1 MKKKILAVLLVL
13 CAVVLF
19 ALTAS
24 AATDTSV
31 GYTVNV
37 TLSADSYFC
46 GTAGHTGE
54 VTSIDIKNVDHS
66 KWDSDPARPLTVLF
80 EVSFKCNTCGV
91 SGTKIANNA
100 LSLTFRDADSCHAPF
115 NASVTARNLLS
126 GRDDSITFTLTRDKI
141 GYAEKVEKKDA
152 TCTESGISQ
161 TCWECQGCKQ
171 IFSDE
176 NCTNKLANDISGVTI
191 PASGHSLTHYEAQD
205 ANCQHDGW
213 VEHWRCEKCNGYFLD
228 AAGLNPTGSSSVMRY
243 DRNKHV
249 GETVYVPY
257 NLEGKR
263 NHKVY
268 PSCHPG
274 IFTTEPHVLGDSSK
288 GEDPD
293 CCALCGQIVAAKVLH
308 SVDPYEKR
316 FFAHDDAIADFNN
329 SETSEEIHFLRSF
342 DRTVSINKAGTVRL
356 AEGKY
361 ITYMNVGDYDVTI
374 WNDGEITNLN
384 AYSSTALRGSKTGT
398 YGKITNRTEGGT
410 VGDLL
415 FRVNNNS
422 AYYVTEKL
430 QWISRA
436 AASGSSIS
444 EVQVLYSPFTYIEI
458 TGDGVKEATDEADKY
473 TLTAI
478 RGDTVTLDVATYA
491 VFPSMS
497 ADSSITW
504 DYGGIPED
512 RVSVVR
518 NVDWKDLRL
527 TITDLPSGTYTLTFT
542 RTAVNKFSV
551 SSVLVL
557 TVEETR
563 TAHTVTFDPNG
574 GTLNEDE
581 TSKSVMPGDAY
592 GALPTPTRDSHHFSG
607 WYTERVGGMK
617 VDETTVVTELEDHT
631 LYAHWTYYHE
641 HCVCGGTLNHTHENV
656 EWQAWDG
663 KSEIKYEQKWV
674 QVSEYTKQGRYV
686 AYVYLTGNVSANLT
700 VAPKHILY
708 LCLNGYSFTCADPSQ
723 PAITLTGEDGK
734 PAELDLCDC
743 VGTGT
748 LGGSNASGGSIRIGA
763 YANAT
768 LYSGTLTGNNVSG
781 DGGAVSVTGG
791 NCSFTMYGGAITGN
805 TATGDG
811 GGVYCS
817 GLYSNADGRCEF
829 NGSTI
834 SGNTA
839 KQGGGAYVRVCYI
852 GYRNC
857 RITGNTAAEAGGGLY
872 LVPFA
877 SEKIIYMGSVY
888 GSGGAI
894 APYIYDNTVNSAQN
908 NLYLSDP
915 DTQIQFTAHMNTDA
929 DAKIG
934 VYFTGITQN
943 GASVLLNSLQIN
955 SESRAKPYL
964 DRIFCDNP
972 EYGQLEIQQDG
983 EYYNLYLRSTI
994 SAVKVTLDPNGGTLN
1009 AGEESKLVQPD
1020 SPYGS
1025 LPTPT
1030 RADYRFDGWFTEK
1043 DGGTKVEETTIMSS
1057 RAAHTLYAH
1066 WTFLHEHCICGGDT
1080 AAGDHTAHTAQTFTA
1095 WNGTDAISYTNKTAY
1110 VYLSQNVTINSNL
1123 VVDGTTLYLCLSGNT
1138 FASNGTNK
1146 IIVKNGGRLVL
1157 CDCAGGGT
1165 IKGATKS
1172 VWGGSCVYLY
1182 QSTLDIF
1189 GGTIT
1194 GGKVTGKGGGAIA
1207 LDDSKC
1213 VLNIY
1218 GGEISGNNGN
1228 KSGGAIFLNKT
1239 DNKGGTVNMY
1249 GGTIANNTAQK
1260 GGVIYSECGGT
1271 INLAGGTISG
1281 NKATNG
1287 DGGVINMA
1295 GGTVTISGAKLTGNT
1310 SSQYGGAVYLYN
1322 GVTATMTGGEISSN
1336 QAASEGGAVH
1346 VYGTSTFNL
1355 SGGKITGNSSVD
1367 GGAIYL
1373 NREPSVLNM
1382 SGGVISGNTATG
1394 NGGGVYIYRSG
1405 SICNLSG
1412 GTIENNT
1419 AGSGGGIYVNPKNSG
1434 QLKLSGA
1441 PTVRN
1446 NTVSGAANNVYL
1458 PSGKTLSISAPMEPG
1473 ASVGVTVGNASYPVA
1488 FSNAYEEDYAAYF
1501 SSDDAN
1507 AQVAYRSDQ
1516 ILYLVTADSRT
1527 VLERTMSINNAKV
1540 EKYYDGTPDFPV
1552 TNFGAPYKAG
1562 DFTLEFKDGT
1572 GCTISAV
1579 FDSPEAGDSK
1589 TVTVTVTLTGENAEQ
1604 FVFENGTTTDTFTI
1618 GGTIHK
1624 AEPDLELSMLKT
1636 EFLKGDWLYETLSVT
1651 GVMENAEVTYRYAEH
1666 PSLIYADND
1675 SNNEVIYSFTQA
1687 VDAGEFWAYA
1697 TTAETANYR
1706 AGRSNAV
1713 KFTVLDFCTVHFES
1727 NGALMPRKVPWGRAY
1742 GELPVLSREGYTF
1755 DGWFTEAEGGTQ
1767 IQATDIMPENTE
1779 EQTLYAHWTPLHTHV
1794 FDQQVQNDETL
1805 KTPAD
1810 CLNDAV
1816 YYLSCECGEISTS
1829 DTFSAAD
1836 TALGHDWGAWT
1847 SSENGQ
1853 HQRTCSR
1860 DSSHVEKEACSY
1872 SSEWKQDRYN
1882 HWHVCEICGAAQEK
1896 AGHFDSD
1903 NDHKCDACGAKTS
1916 EHDPSA
1922 EKADDK
1928 YLKSAATCTAKAVYY
1943 KSCAICGEKG
1953 TETFEYGEKDPDN
1966 HTGVLSDWQHDGE
1979 NHWKVYS
1986 CCQAEAERAAHH
1998 GGTASCTKKAVCEDC
2013 KAEYGDLLPH
2023 DFTAEQAEEK
2033 YLKSAATCTEK
2044 AVYYKSCTVCG
2055 EKGTETFEYGN
2066 PLGHDYGAWT
2076 SNDNGT
2082 HTRVCSRDAI
2092 HTETENCSGGEATC
2106 TEQATCEFCGKK
2118 YGEPLGHTYK
2128 PEWIT
2133 NEQRH
2138 WHVCARCDHIKDMG
2152 VHRFGEW
2159 SIVRR
2164 PTSTKTGERVR
2175 SCTICNYEETEE
2187 LPVTGGY
2194 VLPYYKLTFE
2204 TNGGS
2209 SLEPVVKIKG
2219 TVIDLAEYSAYRYG
2233 YTFDGWYAD
2242 EALTQRVTSVTLDA
2256 DKTVYAAWTRNRF
2269 FEDVTIADW
2278 FYDDVMFVCGR
2289 GVMQGVSDTRFGPH
2303 LTATRAM
2310 MATILWRMEGSP
2322 APTAEARFTDVR
2334 SGQWYSE
2341 AVAWTAQSG
2350 VYTGYADGSF
2360 RPNDSITREQLAAI
2374 LYRYAKY
2381 KGVDVSVG
2389 EDTNILSYADA
2400 AEISDY
2406 AFPAMQ
2412 WACGAGV
2419 MQGSNGNLLPRGRAT
2434 RAQIAA
2440 MLHRYL
2446 VK

>member
-31 GYTVNV
+31 GYRVNV

-46 GTAGHTGE
+46 GTEGHTGE
-54 VTSIDIKNVDHS
+54 VTSISIKNVDSS
-66 KWDSDPARPLTVLF
+66 KWDTSETRPLTVLF

-115 NASVTARNLLS
+115 NASVTARKLLT

-141 GYAEKVEKKDA
+141 GYAEKIDKKDA

-171 IFSDE
+171 IFLDE
-176 NCTNKLANDISGVTI
+176 NCTTKFADDISYVTI
-191 PASGHSLTHYEAQD
+191 PASGHSMTHYEAQD

-213 VEHWRCEKCNGYFLD
+213 VEHWRCEKCNSYFLD
-228 AAGLNPTGSSSVMRY
+228 ADGLNPTTSSSVMRY
-243 DRNKHV
+243 DKNKHV
-249 GETVYVPY
+249 GEMVYESY
-257 NLEGKR
+257 DLDKSY
-263 NHKVY
+263 HKVY
-268 PSCHPG
+268 PSCHPDT
-274 IFTTEPHVLGDSSK
+274 FTTEAHVPGDSSK
-288 GEDPD
+288 GEDPLR
-293 CCALCGQIVAAKVLH
+293 CTLCGQTAAAKVLY
-308 SVDPYEKR
+308 SVSPYEKV
-316 FFAHDDAIADFNN
+316 FFSHAEAVADFNS
-329 SETSEEIHFLRSF
+329 SETSTEINFLSTLYG
-342 DRTVSINKAGTVRL
+342 TVSIEKTGTVRI
-356 AEGKY
+356 AEGVT
-361 ITYMNVGDYDVTI
+361 IQVVNVGDCDVTI

-384 AYSSTALRGSKTGT
+384 AYSSTTLRGSKTGT

-478 RGDTVTLDVATYA
+478 RGDTVILDVATYA

-581 TSKSVMPGDAY
+581 KSKSVMPGDAY

-607 WYTERVGGMK
+607 WYTERVGGTK

-631 LYAHWTYYHE
+631 LYAHWTYYHK
-641 HCVCGGTLNHTHENV
+641 HCICGGTFNHTHKNV
-656 EWQAWDG
+656 EWQAWAG

-805 TATGDG
+805 TATGNGGGIYAGSEGETVNINGGIISGNRATNGGGIYASSGAKFHLNGGEIQNNVATEAG

-817 GLYSNADGRCEF
+817 RLYSQNTGRCEF
-829 NGSTI
+829 YGGTI

-857 RITGNTAAEAGGGLY
+857 RITSNTAAEAGGGLY

-877 SEKIIYMGSVY
+877 SEKRIYMGSVY
-888 GSGGAI
+888 GGGGEI

-915 DTQIQFTAHMNTDA
+915 DTQIQFTARINTDA
-929 DAKIG
+929 DAKLG

-983 EYYNLYLRSTI
+983 EYYNLYLINAGDEVTI
-994 SAVKVTLDPNGGTLN
+994 TFDPNGGMLN
-1009 AGEESKLVQPD
+1009 TGDETKTVQHNGTYGEM
-1020 SPYGS
+1020 
-1025 LPTPT
+1025 PTPI
-1030 RADYRFDGWFTEK
+1030 RSGYHFDGWYTEK
-1043 DGGTKVEETTIMSS
+1043 GGTKVDANTSVTTKE
-1057 RAAHTLYAH
+1057 AHTLYAH
-1066 WTFLHEHCICGGDT
+1066 WTFLHEHCICGGDVT
-1080 AAGDHTAHTAQTFTA
+1080 AGDHTSHSDVTYQK
-1095 WNGTDAISYTNKTAY
+1095 WDGKNSSISYTNNVAH
-1110 VYLSQNVTINSNL
+1110 VYLTENAQISDNIFVPA
-1123 VVDGTTLYLCLSGNT
+1123 GKTLYLCL
-1138 FASNGTNK
+1138 NGKEYAKPSDVSTQRK
-1146 IIVKNGGRLVL
+1146 FIVTGGGHLIL
-1157 CDCAGGGT
+1157 CDCVGTGSINCGKSDGGG
-1165 IKGATKS
+1165 G
-1172 VWGGSCVYLY
+1172 CVYLNS
-1182 QSTLDIF
+1182 STMDMY
-1189 GGTIT
+1189 
-1194 GGKVTGKGGGAIA
+1194 GGKFTGSSAALGGAIA
-1207 LDDSKC
+1207 VVNST
-1213 VLNIY
+1213 LNLY
-1218 GGEISGNNGN
+1218 GGEISGN
-1228 KSGGAIFLNKT
+1228 
-1239 DNKGGTVNMY
+1239 
-1249 GGTIANNTAQK
+1249 TA
-1260 GGVIYSECGGT
+1260 SE
-1271 INLAGGTISG
+1271 
-1281 NKATNG
+1281 K
-1287 DGGVINMA
+1287 
-1295 GGTVTISGAKLTGNT
+1295 
-1310 SSQYGGAVYLYN
+1310 GGAVY
-1322 GVTATMTGGEISSN
+1322 VES
-1336 QAASEGGAVH
+1336 
-1346 VYGTSTFNL
+1346 GTVN
-1355 SGGKITGNSSVD
+1355 
-1367 GGAIYL
+1367 
-1373 NREPSVLNM
+1373 
-1382 SGGVISGNTATG
+1382 ISGKP
-1394 NGGGVYIYRSG
+1394 V
-1405 SICNLSG
+1405 
-1412 GTIENNT
+1412 
-1419 AGSGGGIYVNPKNSG
+1419 VKD
-1434 QLKLSGA
+1434 
-1441 PTVRN
+1441 
-1446 NTVSGAANNVYL
+1446 NTVSSQPNNIYL
-1458 PSGKTLSISAPMEPG
+1458 PTGKAVSITGSMADG
-1473 ASVGVTVGNASYPVA
+1473 AEVGITTESTAYPVV
-1488 FSNAYEEDYAAYF
+1488 FSNAWKTDYSEYF
-1501 SSDDAN
+1501 FADSAN
-1507 AQVAYRSDQ
+1507 AHVEYNDDKQLQLAAGAQVMHTHDWATGWSSNSTHHWHEC
-1516 ILYLVTADSRT
+1516 TA
-1527 VLERTMSINNAKV
+1527 E
-1540 EKYYDGTPDFPV
+1540 
-1552 TNFGAPYKAG
+1552 
-1562 DFTLEFKDGT
+1562 
-1572 GCTISAV
+1572 GCTI
-1579 FDSPEAGDSK
+1579 
-1589 TVTVTVTLTGENAEQ
+1589 
-1604 FVFENGTTTDTFTI
+1604 TDNSQKD
-1618 GGTIHK
+1618 G
-1624 AEPDLELSMLKT
+1624 
-1636 EFLKGDWLYETLSVT
+1636 
-1651 GVMENAEVTYRYAEH
+1651 YAEH
-1666 PSLIYADND
+1666 SGTDDNNCTTAVTCECGYEIKAAKAEHNW
-1675 SNNEVIYSFTQA
+1675 SVWSHNTTTHTHSCQNEGCGTTETKDCTGGTATCTAQA
-1687 VDAGEFWAYA
+1687 VCEVCG
-1697 TTAETANYR
+1697 
-1706 AGRSNAV
+1706 G
-1713 KFTVLDFCTVHFES
+1713 
-1727 NGALMPRKVPWGRAY
+1727 AY
-1742 GELPVLSREGYTF
+1742 GELAAHS
-1755 DGWFTEAEGGTQ
+1755 FTEETAAEQ
-1767 IQATDIMPENTE
+1767 YLKSAATCT
-1779 EQTLYAHWTPLHTHV
+1779 
-1794 FDQQVQNDETL
+1794 
-1805 KTPAD
+1805 KK
-1810 CLNDAV
+1810 AV
-1816 YYLSCECGEISTS
+1816 YYKSCSVCGLSSEGTAEEA
-1829 DTFSAAD
+1829 TFFAGNILD
-1836 TALGHDWGAWT
+1836 HDWGAWT
-1847 SSENGQ
+1847 SNGDGT
-1853 HQRTCSR
+1853 HTRVCSR
-1860 DSSHVEKEACSY
+1860 NAAHTETGNCTGGTASCTKKA
-1872 SSEWKQDRYN
+1872 
-1882 HWHVCEICGAAQEK
+1882 VCEDCGGEY
-1896 AGHFDSD
+1896 GNLLPHNF
-1903 NDHKCDACGAKTS
+1903 T
-1916 EHDPSA
+1916 A
-1922 EKADDK
+1922 ETAEDK
-1928 YLKSAATCTAKAVYY
+1928 YLKSAATCIAKAVYY
-1943 KSCAICGEKG
+1943 KSCTVCGEKG
-1953 TETFEYGEKDPDN
+1953 TETFEYGNPLGHDYGAWTSNDNGTHTRVCSRDAN
-1966 HTGVLSDWQHDGE
+1966 HTETDD
-1979 NHWKVYS
+1979 
-1986 CCQAEAERAAHH
+1986 CH

-2023 DFTAEQAEEK
+2023 DFTAEQAEEKYLKSAATCTEKAVYYKSCTVCGEKGTETFEYGNPLGHDYGAWTSNDNGTHTRTCSRNAAHTETGNCTGGTATCTAKAVCETCGSEYGEMKAHNFTAETAEEK